1 MPWGFAHCP
10 AGLYRELAAWLLP
23 TALATDQ
30 GPTLVAT
37 LLEELRARRIVCPP
51 LAAIERRAGSV
62 RARKQRQLWRQLADE
77 LTDQQ
82 RQSLDQLLEVRVG
95 GGQSTLAWLRQ
106 TAYAA
111 TTALLHDSTAA
122 RVGALFQ
129 LLVQDTTAQDFGLP
143 SSAIRLRM

>member
-1 MPWGFAHCP
+1 MTPNEIKLAARTSLRLKMPWGFAHCP
-10 AGLYRELAAWLLP
+10 AGLYRELAAGLLP
-23 TALATDQ
+23 TALATDH

-82 RQSLDQLLEVRVG
+82 
-95 GGQSTLAWLRQ
+95 
-106 TAYAA
+106 
-111 TTALLHDSTAA
+111 
-122 RVGALFQ
+122 GA
-129 LLVQDTTAQDFGLP
+129 VA
-143 SSAIRLRM
+143 